1 MTLLDEFGNALE
13 SASAAAL
20 HAQVCDRNGRVLLD
34 SLAKKSRSGDGNV
47 LLQISAGP
55 SANALSMTYMLARC
69 GEYSI
74 SLRLEGVPVLGSPF
88 ALKVASARPSLAR
101 CSAEGLGLSTAR
113 VGDAAQF
120 VVTLRNGD
128 GHEIWLDTA
137 TTPEGTW
144 MDKAGGYDPLSVRI
158 ESFDGHRATATI
170 HECTDQ
176 VGYAVSYQVVR
187 SGTWKIDVQ
196 LFGEPIP
203 GSPFELPI
211 EAGDV
216 CAEACR
222 ASGDGLT
229 ASEAGAESSF
239 VIQPMDR
246 NGNLAGPMPAQL
258 FRVVALLIQPVS
270 PADVHHVRR
279 PIDLAVHAESHGAP
293 RSQCAAPTCHICTG
307 ICPHLHRDLPSSGAF
322 VAPFLR
328 SARGVALSR

>member
-1 MTLLDEFGNALE
+1 M
-13 SASAAAL
+13 
-20 HAQVCDRNGRVLLD
+20 
-34 SLAKKSRSGDGNV
+34 
-47 LLQISAGP
+47 
-55 SANALSMTYMLARC
+55 RC

-74 SLRLEGVPVLGSPF
+74 SLMVKGVPVLGSPF

-144 MDKAGGYDPLSVRI
+144 MRNVVMWVDKAGGFDPLSVRI

-187 SGTWKIDVQ
+187 SGTWKIDVR

-229 ASEAGAESSF
+229 ASEAGSESSF

-270 PADVHHVRR
+270 PADMHHVRR

-293 RSQCAAPTCHICTG
+293 RSQCAAPTCHVCTG
-307 ICPHLHRDLPSSGAF
+307 ILPASAPGFAHSCTGTCPRVVVPWWRLSCARREGSLFLVESRSGWLASLCVGWLGRDILLYVCA
-322 VAPFLR
+322 R
-328 SARGVALSR
+328 DRRGV